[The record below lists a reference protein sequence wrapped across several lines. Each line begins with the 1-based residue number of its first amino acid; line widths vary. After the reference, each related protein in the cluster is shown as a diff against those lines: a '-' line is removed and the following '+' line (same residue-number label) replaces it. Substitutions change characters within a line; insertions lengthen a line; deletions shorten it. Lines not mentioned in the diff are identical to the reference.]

1 MKYLKSVV
9 FCAVSLISST
19 AFATDSSIN
28 EQTYSLGSS
37 TYIDESL
44 NPTSNNVI
52 NINGKDI
59 YVGITGWADTGGGT
73 ADLKLEQG
81 DIKGWKNNHG
91 VWGYGLNNNDTQHNR
106 NNKKFDTHSLDNFTN
121 EGINDFDMFLVSFSE
136 AVTLTGAAFSWKS
149 GGDGEREITV
159 AGLHNIDGFQENTH
173 STWSSVYSTVVEST
187 LGHFSL
193 GNKTDGVFESNF
205 TDTIAGTAQYWLV
218 GAYNTVFDDNNS
230 SHHGVGLKL
239 SSLDIAIQNTQQ
251 NTEVSEPGAL
261 ALMSL
266 GLGLVLYRRKRRA

>member
-19 AFATDSSIN
+19 AFATDSSLN
-28 EQTYSLGSS
+28 EKTYSLGSS
-37 TYIDESL
+37 TYINESL

-59 YVGITGWADTGGGT
+59 YVGITGWADTGGSS
-73 ADLKLEQG
+73 DLKLEQG
-81 DIKGWKNNHG
+81 DIKGWENGHG
-91 VWGYGLNNNDTQHNR
+91 VWGYGLFNNDFRHNDEHGTY
-106 NNKKFDTHSLDNFTN
+106 DTHSLDNYTD
-121 EGINDFDMFLVSFSE
+121 EGTDDFDMFLFTFSE
-136 AVTLTGAAFSWKS
+136 KVTLTGAAFSYKN
-149 GGDGEREITV
+149 GGDGEREISV
-159 AGLHNIDGFQENTH
+159 AGLKNIDAFQGNTH
-173 STWSSVYSTVVEST
+173 STWSDVYSTFEENT

-193 GNKTDGVFESNF
+193 GNKNNGVFESNF
-205 TDTIAGTAQYWLV
+205 TDTISGAAKYWLV

-239 SSLDIAIQNTQQ
+239 SSLDISIKNTQQ